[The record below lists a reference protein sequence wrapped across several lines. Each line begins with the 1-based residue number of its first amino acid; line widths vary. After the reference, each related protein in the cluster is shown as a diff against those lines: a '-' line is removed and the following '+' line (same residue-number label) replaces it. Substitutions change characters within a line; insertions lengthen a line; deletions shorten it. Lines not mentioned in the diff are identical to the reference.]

1 MIMVGIRIAAICGA
15 VLLGACGQTGPLV
28 LANDNGDAE
37 KSAPVESPASTTISP
52 KSPNNATTPSA
63 E

>member
-37 KSAPVESPASTTISP
+37 KSAPVESTTTSP
-52 KSPNNATTPSA
+52 KIPNNATTPSA

>member
-1 MIMVGIRIAAICGA
+1 MVGIRIVAFCAV

-28 LANDNGDAE
+28 LSDE
-37 KSAPVESPASTTISP
+37 QSASIESSATSTNAP
-52 KSPNNATTPSA
+52 KTTNNATTPSA